1 MKHEIKLY
9 PTLEETIENDWI
21 VKLGKTNLEFGKWG
35 ITINQRINN
44 LDTLKKRIEDIKK
57 TFHNKNF

>member
-21 VKLGKTNLEFGKWG
+21 VKLAKTNLEFGKWG
-35 ITINQRINN
+35 ITINQRISN

>member
-9 PTLEETIENDWI
+9 PTLEETIVNDWI
-21 VKLGKTNLEFGKWG
+21 VKLAKTNLEFGKWG

-44 LDTLKKRIEDIKK
+44 LDALKKRIEDIKK
-57 TFHNKNF
+57 LF

>member
-9 PTLEETIENDWI
+9 PTLEDTIENDWI
-21 VKLGKTNLEFGKWG
+21 VKLAKTNLEFGKWG
-35 ITINQRINN
+35 ITINQRISN

>member
-21 VKLGKTNLEFGKWG
+21 VKLAKTNLEFGKWG